1 MQVRSEICADHE
13 EITVAERLDK
23 CLVAPAIVGREHA
36 VLETQRKVETLRR
49 DPARWWQ
56 AAILNT
62 ARVGWFSSDR
72 SIREYARMLWGLPA
86 WSQP

>member
-1 MQVRSEICADHE
+1 MFSPDDRGRYEALVKALRHRDFFMVCADL
-13 EITVAERLDK
+13 A
-23 CLVAPAIVGREHA
+23 AYF
-36 VLETQRKVETLRR
+36 ETQRKVETLRR

-72 SIREYARMLWGLPA
+72 SIREYARLLWGLPA